1 MRYNRSCLDSFKKES
16 TRGFQP
22 SSEEKPSF
30 PHGDLRIAVQ
40 KHSQGKVTVMSSPST
55 LKKKKGRGLNATCL
69 AAAAS
74 FISGQRSAGLQAQ
87 GKEIE
92 KGL

>member
-16 TRGFQP
+16 TRGFQL

-40 KHSQGKVTVMSSPST
+40 KHSRESNSYYVF
-55 LKKKKGRGLNATCL
+55 
-69 AAAAS
+69 S
-74 FISGQRSAGLQAQ
+74 F
-87 GKEIE
+87 ET
-92 KGL
+92 